1 MAASRCGNQVGD
13 LTVARAIALPGVAD
27 RRLAAFLLGGVSVT
41 ALGAANGGYYAGAW
55 GWGAI
60 GFLWAAGIALGVSA
74 DVTRFGVVL
83 AGAGVALLVWTILSG
98 FWSSDLTA
106 TGLVAQRQL
115 LYVAAVI
122 GGLAVVRRSSVH
134 ALLTGVWAGI
144 VLICGY
150 GLATRLLPDHIGVI
164 DPTSG
169 YRLSGPIGYWN
180 SFGLLAAMGVL
191 IALGLAAR
199 SESTW
204 LRAIAAA
211 SVPVLLAAQYYTFSR
226 GAWLS
231 LAIAFIVF
239 VAIDAERLQLL
250 LTALAVGW
258 ASATA
263 IVLAHS
269 YRALTTE
276 GSPLSAEAHSGHHFL
291 VEVALLAVGAALS
304 VVAVALAERRI
315 VLPKV
320 ARLVAGGAVWLVVL
334 VAAVAFTVRFGAPW
348 TAVHD
353 GWHSF
358 STAPSSGGSSNL
370 NSHLS
375 SFYGSGRV
383 TQWKVSW
390 HQYEAHP
397 WLGGGAGTWAD
408 YWFHYRPAAGIVHN
422 VHNEYLEM
430 LSDLGPIGL
439 ALLFVFVLVPYA
451 AYRRARSSP
460 LASAAAAAL
469 AAFLVHSIV
478 DWDWQLAGVTVPA
491 LLCGVALVAAAEG
504 TPLRVRFASPVAIG
518 LVGILLASA
527 IWMAVTRVELAK
539 INSDASSGR
548 LNAAQRAAQR
558 ASTLEPWSSEAWVR
572 LGDVSSSNDDLARAR
587 TAYQRALDRDPA
599 DWQTWTSLAQVSG
612 GVARQRALAR
622 AHALNPLGGAG

>member
-1 MAASRCGNQVGD
+1 MGN
-13 LTVARAIALPGVAD
+13 LTVPWSLALPGFAD
-27 RRLAAFLLGGVSVT
+27 RRLAAFLIGGVSVT

-55 GWGAI
+55 GWGALA
-60 GFLWAAGIALGVSA
+60 FLWAAGLALSVSA
-74 DVTRFGVVL
+74 DVTRLGVAF
-83 AGAGVALLVWTILSG
+83 AGSSIALLVWTILSG
-98 FWSSDLTA
+98 FWTSDLTA

-122 GGLAVVRRSSVH
+122 GGLAVVRRSSVD
-134 ALLTGVWAGI
+134 ALLAGVWAGI

-150 GLATRLLPDHIGVI
+150 GLLTRLLPDHIGVI

-191 IALGLAAR
+191 LALGLAAR
-199 SESTW
+199 SELIW
-204 LRAIAAA
+204 VRALAAA
-211 SVPVLLAAQYYTFSR
+211 SVPVLLSAQYYTFSR

-231 LAIAFIVF
+231 LAIAFVVF
-239 VAIDAERLQLL
+239 VAIDGARLQLL
-250 LTALAVGW
+250 VATLTVGW
-258 ASATA
+258 SGVVA
-263 IVLAHS
+263 VLLAHS
-269 YRALTTE
+269 YRPLTTK
-276 GSPLSAEAHSGHHFL
+276 GSPLSAEAHAGHRFL
-291 VEVALLAVGAALS
+291 VELALLAVAAVLS
-304 VVAVALAERRI
+304 VVAVALLERH
-315 VLPKV
+315 V
-320 ARLVAGGAVWLVVL
+320 AVPTLARRVAGGAVWLAVL
-334 VAAVAFTVRFGAPW
+334 VGVVAFTVRFGAPW
-348 TAVHD
+348 TAIHN

-358 STAPSSGGSSNL
+358 STAPSSGGGSNL

-408 YWFHYRPAAGIVHN
+408 YWFRHRPAAGIVHN

-430 LSDLGPIGL
+430 LSDLGPVGL
-439 ALLFVFVLVPYA
+439 ALLLVSLLVPYV
-451 AYRRARSSP
+451 AYRRARTSP
-460 LASAAAAAL
+460 VASAAAAAL

-504 TPLRVRFASPVAIG
+504 TQLRARFLSPAAIG
-518 LVGILLASA
+518 AVGLLLATA
-527 IWMAVTRVELAK
+527 IWMSVGRVELAK
-539 INSDASSGR
+539 ITSNGNAGR
-548 LNAAQRAAQR
+548 LAAAQSAAHR

-572 LGDVSSSNDDLARAR
+572 LADASSANNDPSRARA
-587 TAYQRALDRDPA
+587 AYQRALELDPA
-599 DWQTWTSLAQVSG
+599 DWQTWTNLAQVSV
-612 GVARQRALAR
+612 GVVHRRALAR
-622 AHALNPLGGAG
+622 AHALNPLGGEG